1 MRVLVLTACFGGMDS
16 AKSFPDQAKV
26 AHYERIF
33 ITEKN
38 SPYPLAEFN
47 PRMKGRF
54 FKVQS
59 HKLFLGYDL
68 HVWLDSNV
76 QIRSRTFLAEL
87 VEAVTR
93 AEADVAIRKHPARD
107 NVHAEA
113 HFIVDRIRAGSA
125 YLKARYQIEPI
136 LKQLEHFRAI
146 GYPVQGA
153 GLYWLGLFAR
163 RINHHTDALFDALW
177 NQCLCWSNYD
187 QNAFAFL
194 VHERQTKIVE
204 MGWGSYYKNPT
215 YELVPHA
222 KVQ

>member
-16 AKSFPDQAKV
+16 AKSFPDQANV

-87 VEAVTR
+87 VEAITR
-93 AEADVAIRKHPARD
+93 SEADVALSRHPERN
-107 NVHAEA
+107 NVYAEA
-113 HFIVDRIRAGSA
+113 NFIAEKIAGGSA
-125 YLKARYQIEPI
+125 YLKARYDVGPI
-136 LKQLEHFRAI
+136 LKQVEHFARSGYAI
-146 GYPVQGA
+146 RTP
-153 GLYWLGLFAR
+153 GLYWLGIFAR
-163 RINHHTDALFDALW
+163 RVNHHTDALFDALW
-177 NQCLCWSNYD
+177 DQCLCWSNYD

-194 VHERQTKIVE
+194 AHMRQTKIVE
-204 MGWGSYYKNPT
+204 MAWGSYYKNAT
-215 YELVPHA
+215 YELVAHA